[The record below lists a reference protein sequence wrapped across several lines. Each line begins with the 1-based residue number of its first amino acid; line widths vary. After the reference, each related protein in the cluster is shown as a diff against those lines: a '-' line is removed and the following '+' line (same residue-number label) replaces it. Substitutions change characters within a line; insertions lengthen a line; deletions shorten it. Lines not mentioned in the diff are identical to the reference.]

1 MKVKICGLYRNEDIE
16 YINTYHPDYCGF
28 IINFPK
34 SHRNITIDRLKQLSP
49 MVDPSI
55 KRVGVFVNED
65 VDVVISLLKEN
76 WIDMAQLH
84 GQEDDAY
91 IQTIKREVNKPVL
104 KFFKIQTKDDIQKAI
119 SSRADYILLDNG
131 TGTGQAFDW
140 RMLENIPR
148 DYFLAGGINLQN
160 VKQAMQYHPYA
171 LDISSGVETDKK
183 KDANK
188 IKEIIER
195 IRKETI

>member
-84 GQEDDAY
+84 GQEDEAY
-91 IQTIKREVNKPVL
+91 IQTIKREVNKPIL
-104 KFFKIQTKDDIQKAI
+104 KFFKIQTKDDIQKAV
-119 SSRADYILLDNG
+119 SSCADYILLDNG

-188 IKEIIER
+188 IKEIIEI